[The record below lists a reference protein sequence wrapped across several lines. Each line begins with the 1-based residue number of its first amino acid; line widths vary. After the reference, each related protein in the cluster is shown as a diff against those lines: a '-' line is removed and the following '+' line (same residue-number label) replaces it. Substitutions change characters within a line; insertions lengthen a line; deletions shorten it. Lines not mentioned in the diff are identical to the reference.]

1 MSKHEEQNQKWSVS
15 KLPLSASTPQYHTA
29 RPAKSE
35 YSTQTQ
41 LAQKC
46 HHTHPCYL
54 RMLPAHVACKPYSSS
69 TQAVIVAHSHHT
81 SVQCSHHHCP
91 SLGFAMLALQVGRL
105 YQWPRRAVWA

>member
-41 LAQKC
+41 L
-46 HHTHPCYL
+46 HNSVTTPTHATCACYL
-54 RMLPAHVACKPYSSS
+54 RMLLASHTVAACRQSHV
-69 TQAVIVAHSHHT
+69 VAHSHHT
-81 SVQCSHHHCP
+81 
-91 SLGFAMLALQVGRL
+91 
-105 YQWPRRAVWA
+105 

>member
-15 KLPLSASTPQYHTA
+15 KLPLSASMPQYHTA

-46 HHTHPCYL
+46 HHTHPPTHATCACFL
-54 RMLPAHVACKPYSSS
+54 RMLLASHTVA
-69 TQAVIVAHSHHT
+69 A
-81 SVQCSHHHCP
+81 
-91 SLGFAMLALQVGRL
+91 
-105 YQWPRRAVWA
+105 RRQLL